1 MRNLNLD
8 PNTLFRALFLAQLPP
23 DVRRILATSDKT
35 DIGELAIEA
44 DRITEV
50 SRLSNDLQV
59 NAANPV
65 QRNRQQT
72 IPKVGMGSAV
82 PISRTWATT
91 PGLCKYHSRFGE
103 LARNCTPP
111 CKFVSSA
118 NPGNEQAGRR

>member
-1 MRNLNLD
+1 MSHFLLRLYVAVLGII
-8 PNTLFRALFLAQLPP
+8 FVFKALFLAQLPA

-72 IPKVGMGSAV
+72 IPKVGK
-82 PISRTWATT
+82 TWATT